1 MVKKQNLSKQK
12 KQPKTPKYNQNYCN
26 GIKIGPWSTEEDDL
40 IIKLV
45 QRHGPQKWSNIAKHL
60 PGRIGKQCR
69 ERWHNHLNPSIR
81 KDFWTVEEEWLLF
94 LHHLQIGNRW
104 AEIAKVLKGRTD
116 NSIKNHWNSAMKKN
130 IPGYQSEYNR
140 LVNEHYELNH
150 KCVSPYREENYKK
163 RGRKT
168 SNQASYGSITC
179 SKVHCKL
186 IGQAVSAYGLINV
199 EECEEGVESGSEV
212 KGEVEDRLCH
222 LTPKSSLNDY
232 SGLDDENYHN
242 EGLSPFRWNFSR
254 LQTPVETPSAINLNL
269 NPTTPAKP
277 QFLSLEKSTRIEFI
291 FESPSFMLNLEDTP
305 KAVRPFSINVN

>member
-12 KQPKTPKYNQNYCN
+12 KQTKTPKYNQNYCN
-26 GIKIGPWSTEEDDL
+26 DIKIGPWSTEEDDL

-45 QRHGPQKWSNIAKHL
+45 QRLGPQKWSNIAKHL

-81 KDFWTVEEEWLLF
+81 KDSWTVEEEWLLF
-94 LHHLQIGNRW
+94 LYHLQIGNRW

-150 KCVSPYREENYKK
+150 KCISPYREENYKK

-168 SNQASYGSITC
+168 SNQASFGSITC
-179 SKVHCKL
+179 SKIHCKL
-186 IGQAVSAYGLINV
+186 IGLAISAYGMIYV
-199 EECEEGVESGSEV
+199 EECSEGAESESERES
-212 KGEVEDRLCH
+212 KGEAEDRLCD

-232 SGLDDENYHN
+232 SGLDDDNHQI

-254 LQTPVETPSAINLNL
+254 FQTPAATPSVL
-269 NPTTPAKP
+269 NPTPPAKNRL
-277 QFLSLEKSTRIEFI
+277 QSIEKSTRSEFI
-291 FESPSFMLNLEDTP
+291 FESPSFMLDLEDTP
-305 KAVRPFSINVN
+305 KTVRPFSINVN